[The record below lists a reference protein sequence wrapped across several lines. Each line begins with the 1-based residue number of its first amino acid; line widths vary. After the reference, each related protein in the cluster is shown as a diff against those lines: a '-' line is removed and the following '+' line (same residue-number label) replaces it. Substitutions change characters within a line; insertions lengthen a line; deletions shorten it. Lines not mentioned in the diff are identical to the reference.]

1 MIEWPFLAAMGNGI
15 SSATCRSL
23 PCRWRQ
29 PALVKLPSMAV
40 EWPGVPDS
48 DPSLDL
54 LHSLART
61 ILESTKK
68 PAIVLSKDYRILAV
82 NAAYRSHYKRR
93 LELGH
98 DRCFAVSHGYD
109 GPCDHNGEQCPLR
122 SCLSSKRNER
132 VVHIHHGLEGPEYVD
147 VELRPLLDGRGEIEG
162 FVELIAPIAHASA
175 RPGGSFVGRSKA
187 FAAMVELI
195 QRGARSEVPILLLG
209 ESGTGKELAAR
220 AIHDASERGDGPFV
234 PVECSGLGEALFE
247 SELFGHARGSFTG
260 AHARKPGL
268 VEAAAGG
275 TLFLDEIGDVPPAL
289 QVKLLRVLESG
300 MFRPVG
306 DVEARTADFRL
317 VCATHRDLD
326 AMVRDGSFRRDLY
339 FRINTFPIALPPL
352 RERRE
357 DIPILCD
364 TMLGDSG
371 KHLSASALRALQE
384 HDFPGNIRELRN
396 IVERAVLLTD
406 GPRIE
411 PEHLPQHLGADR
423 ETSASPPGHGSRQ
436 DWPWGAELL
445 PLEEVERRYLR
456 WVHAM
461 HRGDRKALAER
472 LGVSERTL
480 YRKLRHALGSG

>member
-1 MIEWPFLAAMGNGI
+1 MTFIIILVNPQNA
-15 SSATCRSL
+15 SL
-23 PCRWRQ
+23 
-29 PALVKLPSMAV
+29 LPSLTVVAGDTATGGV
-40 EWPGVPDS
+40 RVPLVPDS
-48 DPSLDL
+48 KSSLEL
-54 LHSLART
+54 LPGLARAM
-61 ILESTKK
+61 LESTEK

-82 NAAYRSHYKRR
+82 NEAYRNHYGPS
-93 LELGH
+93 LELRH
-98 DRCFAVSHGYD
+98 DRCFAVSHGYES
-109 GPCDHNGEQCPLR
+109 PCDENGEECPLR

-132 VVHIHHGLEGPEYVD
+132 VIHIHHGPDGPEYVD
-147 VELRPLLDGRGEIEG
+147 VELRPLLDGRGEIEA
-162 FVELIAPIAHASA
+162 FVELIAPIPHASA
-175 RPGGSFVGRSKA
+175 KAGGSFVGRSKA
-187 FAAMVELI
+187 FSRMLELI

-220 AIHDASERGDGPFV
+220 AIHDASLRSRGPFV

-306 DVEARTADFRL
+306 DVEARSADFRL

-326 AMVRDGSFRRDLY
+326 RMVADGSFRRDLY

-364 TMLGDSG
+364 TLLAHSA
-371 KHLSASALRALQE
+371 KHLSDSALRLLQE

-406 GPRIE
+406 GVTIE
-411 PEHLPQHLGADR
+411 VEHLPPHLRGA
-423 ETSASPPGHGSRQ
+423 EQSEAAELAAPKEG
-436 DWPWGAELL
+436 WPWGRDLL

-456 WVHAM
+456 WVYAT
-461 HRGDRKALAER
+461 HRGERKALADR

-480 YRKLRHALGSG
+480 YRKLRQALESNGQS